1 MGLASTAVVR
11 NDPFGAQAR
20 PLVDDEQR
28 PVDSGP
34 GKVVGAVLAELL
46 AQRVVELL
54 EAGLPRLD
62 PTQILAAIVAVLGAA
77 GLVSVRHFPLG
88 GRDRLALLVAEPL
101 PRGQVSVGVEL
112 AGADEQL
119 ETLVPRLR
127 RHAEHPA
134 VDALV
139 VVGTGPSLRDLPRQ
153 IDGVPV
159 RSVVLH
165 SWGETSAR
173 PLPPVCPPA

>member
-1 MGLASTAVVR
+1 MVR
-11 NDPFGAQAR
+11 NDPFGAPVR

-54 EAGLPRLD
+54 EAGNVPRLD
-62 PTQILAAIVAVLGAA
+62 PAQILAAIVALLGAA
-77 GLVSVRHFPLG
+77 GLVSVSHFPLG

-112 AGADEQL
+112 AGTDGL

-139 VVGTGPSLRDLPRQ
+139 VVGTGPCLHDLPRQ
-153 IDGVPV
+153 IGGVPV
-159 RSVVLH
+159 RSVVLD
-165 SWGETSAR
+165 SWGGTTAR
-173 PLPPVCPPA
+173 SLPPVRPPAS